1 MTWICPRKID
11 VPLVNDAYTKMYLF
25 VYGSLRR
32 GFPNHFLLEK
42 SIYMGT
48 YSTVD
53 KYYMIGQV
61 SKSFPYVVAEKEF
74 ESQPSTHII
83 GELYDIDADVLK
95 NLDDLEGHPDFYM
108 RCLVRVAD
116 ELGDNIYS
124 AYVYILENPEI
135 IRGLKNNDRF
145 ELVPSGDWRVYCGT

>member
-1 MTWICPRKID
+1 MG
-11 VPLVNDAYTKMYLF
+11 DAYAKMYLF

-42 SIYMGT
+42 SIYIGT

-61 SKSFPYVVAEKEF
+61 SKSFPYVLAETEF
-74 ESQPSTHII
+74 EGQPSAHII

-95 NLDDLEGHPDFYM
+95 NLDDLEGHPDFYT
-108 RCLVRVAD
+108 RRLVRATD
-116 ELGDNIYS
+116 ELGNNIYS